1 MEFEL
6 SESHKILK
14 DTLRKYCDTK
24 LGPAAEEIDRKDEF
38 PEWLWPSL
46 SELGLMGITIP
57 EDFGGAG
64 CDVLSA
70 AIVMEELS
78 RVSPAVSLS
87 WMAHAILCAHNIHMH
102 ANPAQRKKYL
112 PELCSGKKIGALALT
127 EPNAG
132 SDAVSIQTSAVKKG
146 DKYIINGTKTFI
158 TNGPI
163 SDVFVF
169 YAKTAKEKKAQG
181 ITAFIGEK
189 NFKGFSVSKRM
200 EKMGHRGSPTG
211 ELVFEDCEVPAENVL
226 MSENIGVSVMMDGL
240 DVERTVIAAGG
251 VGVGQAALEYSV
263 KYAREREQFGQPIGK
278 FQFIQGKIADMYT
291 EVEAARL
298 LVHRAAVAA
307 DKIKRGGKGT
317 EINRLAAS
325 AALFAGEMS
334 ERASLNAIQI
344 FGGYGYT
351 LEYPVNRLLRDAKL
365 YTIGAGTSEVRRI
378 IIARELLQLK

>member
-6 SESHKILK
+6 NESQKLLK
-14 DTLRKYCDTK
+14 ETLRKFADSR

-38 PEWLWPSL
+38 PDWVWPGL
-46 SELGLMGITIP
+46 SELGLLGITIP
-57 EDFGGAG
+57 EAYGGAG
-64 CDVLSA
+64 FDVLSA
-70 AIVMEELS
+70 AVAMEELS
-78 RVSPAVSLS
+78 RVCPAVSLS
-87 WMAHAILCAHNIHMH
+87 WMAHAILCTHNIYVH
-102 ANPAQRKKYL
+102 ANEAQRKKYL
-112 PELCSGKKIGALALT
+112 PDLCSGKKIGALALT
-127 EPNAG
+127 EPGAG
-132 SDAVSIQTSAVKKG
+132 SDAINISTTAVKKG
-146 DKYIINGTKTFI
+146 NKYIINGTKTFI

-163 SDVFVF
+163 ADVFVL
-169 YAKTAKEKKAQG
+169 YAKTAKEKKARG

-189 NFKGFSVSKRM
+189 KFPGFSVSKRL

-211 ELVFEDCEVPAENVL
+211 ELVFEDYQVPEENVL
-226 MSENIGVSVMMDGL
+226 TAENLGVSVMMDGL
-240 DVERTVIAAGG
+240 DVERTVIAAGA
-251 VGVGQAALEYSV
+251 VGVGQAALELSV

-278 FQFIQGKIADMYT
+278 FQFIQGKIADMYA

-298 LVHRAAVAA
+298 LVYRAAVQAGRSE
-307 DKIKRGGKGT
+307 RGGKGT
-317 EINRLAAS
+317 ELNRLAAA

-334 ERASLNAIQI
+334 ERAALNAIQI